1 MKPPAKPPP
10 KRPSKSTQLAHA
22 ARAASESPRTVNLPT
37 DRASTVLF
45 DSLAHMDAEQQRFN
59 RDEQVPTYG
68 IFNMPQAVALEN
80 AVAELEGGY
89 RAMSF
94 PSGMA
99 AVSGAILSCVI
110 SGDHLLMTDAC
121 YDPARHF
128 CDRVLSR
135 FGVETTYY
143 DPTIGADI
151 ASLMR
156 PNTKAVYLESPSSI
170 TFEVQ
175 DIPAIAQVAHEA
187 GASVILDN
195 AWATGMY
202 LDAFGLGVDVVV
214 QPATK
219 YYAGHADALIG
230 LVVAR
235 ESHWPRV
242 KQTNYHMGQ
251 RAGTDET
258 FLTLRG
264 MRTMSVRMQQQ
275 SASALRIAEWLQSR
289 PEVEV
294 VNHPALPSHPQHAL
308 WMRDFKGASGVFSF
322 SLRSVT
328 QTQLAAFIDHLQC
341 FGLGYSWGGFESLV
355 MASYPTRTVKP
366 WQGGQ
371 LVRLS
376 IGLEDVEDLIADLE
390 AGFVR
395 LNGR

>member
-1 MKPPAKPPP
+1 
-10 KRPSKSTQLAHA
+10 
-22 ARAASESPRTVNLPT
+22 
-37 DRASTVLF
+37 VLF

-99 AVSGAILSCVI
+99 AVSGAILSCVS

-195 AWATGMY
+195 AWATGLY
-202 LDAFGLGVDVVV
+202 LDAFAHGVDVVV

-230 LVVAR
+230 LVVAS

-242 KQTNYHMGQ
+242 KQTSYHMGQ
-251 RAGTDET
+251 RAGTDEV

-264 MRTMSVRMQQQ
+264 MRTMPIRMQQQ

-308 WMRDFKGASGVFSF
+308 WKRDFKGASGVFSF
-322 SLRSVT
+322 ALRSVT
-328 QTQLAAFIDHLQC
+328 QTQLAAFIDHLQY